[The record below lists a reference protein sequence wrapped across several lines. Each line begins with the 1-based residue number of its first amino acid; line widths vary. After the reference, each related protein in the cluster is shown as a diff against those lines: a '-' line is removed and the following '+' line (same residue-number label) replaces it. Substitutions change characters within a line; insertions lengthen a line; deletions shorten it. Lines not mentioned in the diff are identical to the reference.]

1 MSHSQHLVRRG
12 RALQVY
18 RRTGFSLVEAL
29 VAIGIT
35 AMAGAAVLLGIQS
48 SMQTSSFLV
57 RKTIAQG
64 LARQM
69 MDEITGC
76 RYVEY
81 GASPYQTVLLPGAD
95 ELAVGT
101 REIFDDIDDFNG
113 QDNRPPQDAWGI
125 LLGQDDGQGGLR
137 NENFAAPRKLL
148 DRLRRTVEVY
158 YVNPNDFS
166 QRLAAGTTSDY
177 RAVEVRVN
185 YEEESGEQRELVK
198 LRRIVANISQ

>member
-1 MSHSQHLVRRG
+1 MPHYEQPVRRG
-12 RALQVY
+12 RAPQAY
-18 RRTGFSLVEAL
+18 RRAGFSLVEAM

-48 SMQTSSFLV
+48 SMQTSSFMV

-64 LARQM
+64 LAQQL

-81 GASPYQTVLLPGAD
+81 GVNPYQTVLTASAD

-101 REIFDDIDDFNG
+101 REIFDDTDDFNG
-113 QDNRPPQDAWGI
+113 QDNRPPLDAWGI
-125 LLGQDDGQGGLR
+125 MLGQDDGRGGLR
-137 NENFAAPRKLL
+137 NENFMAPHKLL
-148 DRLRRTVEVY
+148 DRLRRTAAVY
-158 YVNPNDFS
+158 YVNPNDLS
-166 QRLAAGTTSDY
+166 QRLAAGATSDY
-177 RAVEVRVN
+177 RAVEVSVF
-185 YEEESGEQRELVK
+185 YQEESGEQRELVK